1 MEFVLPSFDFNSNS
15 DGILKIQFYV
25 GQRLVCIEL
34 ETHKSEDLEKTLNNI
49 FANESIPEDV
59 QLNIL
64 SSVHSLLRE
73 ERLQSL
79 DESELGKYFNYI
91 QNF

>member
-1 MEFVLPSFDFNSNS
+1 MELLLPSFDFNSSS
-15 DGILKIQFYV
+15 DGTIRIQFYV

-34 ETHKSEDLEKTLNNI
+34 ETNKRDDLEKTLTEI
-49 FANESIPEDV
+49 FVRESIPEDI

-64 SSVHSLLRE
+64 SGVHSLLRE

-79 DESELGKYFNYI
+79 DESELGIILY
-91 QNF
+91 